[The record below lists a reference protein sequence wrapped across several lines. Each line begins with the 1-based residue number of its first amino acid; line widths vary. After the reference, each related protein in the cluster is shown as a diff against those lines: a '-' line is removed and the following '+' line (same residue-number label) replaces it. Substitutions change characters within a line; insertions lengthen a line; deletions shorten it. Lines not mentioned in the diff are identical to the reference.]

1 MVHILDEKELKRC
14 SPKFSINSVSAREK
28 RTQGKT
34 DHGGRG

>member
-28 RTQGKT
+28 EPKEKQIM
-34 DHGGRG
+34 